1 MLLSPRHFLSC
12 NADMRRR
19 VRQYHVSNINQ
30 TMATVTAI
38 SIIIIIFT
46 IVTVFVSITS
56 SFTRSTH
63 RITAAD
69 SDSRDRAATVANE
82 LSNTKYHE

>member
-1 MLLSPRHFLSC
+1 
-12 NADMRRR
+12 MRRR

-38 SIIIIIFT
+38 SIIIIFT

>member
-46 IVTVFVSITS
+46 VVTVFVSITS